1 MASEKTV
8 SDIKF
13 DTFDYPLFKSKL
25 DTNLKELVKE
35 TCGLNKFVPKILSLE
50 ANRNFLDSTV
60 KEVKSKLDYSKKL
73 PQSNLLDSF
82 KGTPNLSG
90 KSQLVSYYVN
100 SIPVKS
106 KRAPLVTSQ
115 RVPAMVNR
123 YDPLALPTNLN
134 SMPVDYSTKIKQ
146 FGGDEAY
153 IARQHI

>member
-73 PQSNLLDSF
+73 P
-82 KGTPNLSG
+82 
-90 KSQLVSYYVN
+90 
-100 SIPVKS
+100 
-106 KRAPLVTSQ
+106 
-115 RVPAMVNR
+115 
-123 YDPLALPTNLN
+123 
-134 SMPVDYSTKIKQ
+134 
-146 FGGDEAY
+146 
-153 IARQHI
+153 